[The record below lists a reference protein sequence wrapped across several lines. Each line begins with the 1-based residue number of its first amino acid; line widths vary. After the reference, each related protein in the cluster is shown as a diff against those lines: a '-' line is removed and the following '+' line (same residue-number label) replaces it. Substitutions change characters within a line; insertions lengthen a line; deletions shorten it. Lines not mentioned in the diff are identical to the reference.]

1 MGSVAFFPLSH
12 FIVGAFQFAMSS
24 QLYFAVDALLL
35 FVDGKLH
42 LHVRDLSE
50 WRKSQIKYL
59 SYKIIYPVV

>member
-1 MGSVAFFPLSH
+1 MFYSVCVYSCVISFY
-12 FIVGAFQFAMSS
+12 AFQFAMSS
-24 QLYFAVDALLL
+24 QLYFAVAALLL

-59 SYKIIYPVV
+59 SYKSYQ